1 MAADRPSGDI
11 DIIGTSPKNLKDK
24 IAVGGP

>member
-1 MAADRPSGDI
+1 MAADRLSGDI

-24 IAVGGP
+24 IAVGGT